1 MPFYQ
6 LMNPPQLLETDG
18 STPVMSATANSV
30 SSADGHPLE
39 SPNPAFQYRPPP
51 SEFQDKPTG
60 PTTMLT
66 FDTAGFSQDLV
77 TSDFEVNPSDPEGAT
92 EVLPAPDNNFNRE
105 PKKEVCTNKRMSA
118 IRSFVLLHLP
128 AISVTLV
135 LAVFYF
141 KKVQWPH
148 GHPTTTELIMLQFA
162 AKAHESL
169 ILVSLTDIL
178 LHRIRSGLLRE
189 GTGGVP
195 LGFLSSPFQ
204 LASPIRYLF
213 SRELWGAILSPAASR
228 RFHAETSVLI
238 FLLVLI
244 GLGASPLSAI
254 LMIPRQGWWALSYAP
269 DEGEIYE
276 VTYFVPQSDE
286 NPIYEIEPR
295 FAYPSSSE
303 LCLNFTGNGCTQQNL
318 EPFLATILGVP
329 EPPFTPHHLNMTL
342 SRYGRFVNPRTFT
355 VYHPFTVIAT
365 SLMDFVATPLTR
377 SYRSQ
382 DAIGLGFDVADL
394 MVRSR
399 PDPSSN
405 MERWKQPMVAVTCAG
420 AANIPS
426 LENPVIKF
434 HINGFIDRL
443 SILSLELDLEADLSF
458 LKETPLKDSKSHHQP
473 DPIFLNIRDQVPIP
487 ISAAILFTSSVTG
500 SEEIDKEGSTFE
512 THICLV
518 HARWIDADAWVAAE
532 YAPAVI
538 SDFGLSISDWMGFL
552 NRTLNQANAIKMADT
567 WLTDI
572 GKASTVDDLGK
583 QTDTLVNNAY
593 RQVADICHYRKRD
606 RYGPS
611 TCFSQ
616 FLAVYLTDALASMY
630 RYSYTGILSNYPD
643 REDIMVDLE
652 YFTRVYA
659 YSFRNSH
666 GPTVA
671 LAVLL
676 LHVVIVILHTG
687 IILLSP
693 RPWIGSG
700 WGSFG
705 QLMTLAL
712 RSRAPF
718 GLENVGGGVSS
729 SHTWK
734 QMVTVRELA
743 DEHRLEMVVGD
754 FHRGILHEA
763 DDVDEPMKKV
773 EPMVQ
778 YS

>member
-1 MPFYQ
+1 
-6 LMNPPQLLETDG
+6 MNPLQLLETDG
-18 STPVMSATANSV
+18 STPVMSATARSL
-30 SSADGHPLE
+30 SSADSGPLE
-39 SPNPAFQYRPPP
+39 SPNPASQHRPPP

-60 PTTMLT
+60 PPAMPT
-66 FDTAGFSQDLV
+66 FNTSTFSQDL
-77 TSDFEVNPSDPEGAT
+77 SDFEVNPSDPEGAT
-92 EVLPAPDNNFNRE
+92 EASPAPDNFNRE
-105 PKKEVCTNKRMSA
+105 PKKEVCTDKRMSA
-118 IRSFVLLHLP
+118 IRSFVLFHLP
-128 AISVTLV
+128 AISVTLA

-141 KKVQWPH
+141 KKVQWLH
-148 GHPTTTELIMLQFA
+148 GHPTTAELIMLQFA

-178 LHRIRSGLLRE
+178 LHRIRYGLLLE

-204 LASPIRYLF
+204 LASPIRYFF
-213 SRELWGAILSPAASR
+213 SWELWGAILNPAASR
-228 RFHAETSVLI
+228 QFHAETSVLI
-238 FLLVLI
+238 LLLVLI
-244 GLGASPLSAI
+244 GLGASPFSAI
-254 LMIPRQGWWALSYAP
+254 LMIPRQGWWALM
-269 DEGEIYE
+269 DGLGEEE
-276 VTYFVPQSDE
+276 VIDAQTYFVPRSDE

-295 FAYPSSSE
+295 PRYPSPSD
-303 LCLNFTGNGCTQQNL
+303 LCLNLTGNGCAQQNV
-318 EPFLATILGVP
+318 EPF
-329 EPPFTPHHLNMTL
+329 
-342 SRYGRFVNPRTFT
+342 
-355 VYHPFTVIAT
+355 
-365 SLMDFVATPLTR
+365 
-377 SYRSQ
+377 
-382 DAIGLGFDVADL
+382 
-394 MVRSR
+394 
-399 PDPSSN
+399 SN
-405 MERWKQPMVAVTCAG
+405 MERWKQPMVAVTCTWSDST
-420 AANIPS
+420 PP
-426 LENPVIKF
+426 LESPVIEF
-434 HINGFIDRL
+434 HINGFID
-443 SILSLELDLEADLSF
+443 SPSHHTLELDLEADLAF
-458 LKETPLKDSKSHHQP
+458 LKETPLKDGKSHHQS

-487 ISAAILFTSSVTG
+487 ISAAILFTSAVAASG
-500 SEEIDKEGSTFE
+500 EMYKERSRSAIFL
-512 THICLV
+512 CLV
-518 HARWIDADAWVAAE
+518 HARWIDADAWVVAE

-538 SDFGLSISDWMGFL
+538 SHFGLSISDWMGFL
-552 NRTLNQANAIKMADT
+552 NRTSNHANVIKMTDT
-567 WLTDI
+567 WLTEI

-593 RQVADICHYRKRD
+593 RQAADICRSTKRS
-606 RYGPS
+606 RRSISG
-611 TCFSQ
+611 CFPQ

-630 RYSYTGILSNYPD
+630 SYKELYPND
-643 REDIMVDLE
+643 PEPEDIMVDME

-700 WGSFG
+700 WGSFR

-718 GLENVGGGVSS
+718 GLDNVGGGVSS

-743 DEHRLEMVVGD
+743 DEQRLEMVVGD

>member
-1 MPFYQ
+1 
-6 LMNPPQLLETDG
+6 
-18 STPVMSATANSV
+18 
-30 SSADGHPLE
+30 
-39 SPNPAFQYRPPP
+39 
-51 SEFQDKPTG
+51 
-60 PTTMLT
+60 
-66 FDTAGFSQDLV
+66 
-77 TSDFEVNPSDPEGAT
+77 
-92 EVLPAPDNNFNRE
+92 

-118 IRSFVLLHLP
+118 IRSFVLFHLP

-135 LAVFYF
+135 LAAFYS

-189 GTGGVP
+189 GTGRVP

-213 SRELWGAILSPAASR
+213 SWELWGAILSPAASR
-228 RFHAETSVLI
+228 QFHAKTSALI
-238 FLLVLI
+238 LLLVLI
-244 GLGASPLSAI
+244 GLGASPFSAI
-254 LMIPRQGWWALSYAP
+254 LMIPRQGWWALRYAP
-269 DEGEIYE
+269 DEGEIYKKF
-276 VTYFVPQSDE
+276 YFVPRSDE

-295 FAYPSSSE
+295 SAYPSSSDI
-303 LCLNFTGNGCTQQNL
+303 CLNFTGNGCTQQNL
-318 EPFLATILGVP
+318 EPFLATVLGVP
-329 EPPFTPHHLNMTL
+329 EPPFTPQHLNMTL
-342 SRYGRFVNPRTFT
+342 SRYGNFVNPRTFT
-355 VYHPFTVIAT
+355 VYPPYIVIAT

-382 DAIGLGFDVADL
+382 KSTWLGFDVADL
-394 MVRSR
+394 MVTSR

-405 MERWKQPMVAVTCAG
+405 MERWKQPMVAVTCAVS
-420 AANIPS
+420 NVPS
-426 LENPVIKF
+426 LEDPVMKF
-434 HINGFIDRL
+434 SFASFSDTL
-443 SILSLELDLEADLSF
+443 SVLNLELDLEADLAF
-458 LKETPLKDSKSHHQP
+458 LKETPLKDGKSHHQP
-473 DPIFLNIRDQVPIP
+473 DTIFLNIRDQVPIP
-487 ISAAILFTSSVTG
+487 ISAAILFTNAVTV
-500 SEEIDKEGSTFE
+500 SKEIYKEGSRFE
-512 THICLV
+512 THLCLV
-518 HARWIDADAWVAAE
+518 HARWIDADPWVAAE

-538 SDFGLSISDWMGFL
+538 SDFGLSISGWMGFL
-552 NRTLNQANAIKMADT
+552 NRTSNHANVIKMTDT
-567 WLTDI
+567 WLTEI
-572 GKASTVDDLGK
+572 GKSSTVDDLGK

-593 RQVADICHYRKRD
+593 RQAADACHSTKRHTN
-606 RYGPS
+606 S
-611 TCFSQ
+611 LSACFSQ

-630 RYSYTGILSNYPD
+630 SYTGLDFNDPEP
-643 REDIMVDLE
+643 EDIMVDIE

-693 RPWIGSG
+693 RPWIGLG

-743 DEHRLEMVVGD
+743 DEHRLEMVVG
-754 FHRGILHEA
+754 
-763 DDVDEPMKKV
+763 
-773 EPMVQ
+773 
-778 YS
+778 